1 MKTKT
6 KVAKQNIGKKKK
18 RDVLSLYLFYYYF
31 SWRRGFGL
39 LSCSLWG
46 PLICPL
52 GVTLGRNWE
61 ACQENLHSGILFIFG
76 GVLENSRG
84 HVGIK
89 GSLLVC
95 LNFFF
100 TSLRLLGQF
109 WRTARKG
116 WDLVGVFFL
125 QNLPLREGRLFWNY
139 PKKGR
144 GWLGGSRF
152 FCLPK
157 HRRRLNPSLVEG
169 FIPYLGIVNP
179 THP

>member
-1 MKTKT
+1 M
-6 KVAKQNIGKKKK
+6 
-18 RDVLSLYLFYYYF
+18 
-31 SWRRGFGL
+31 
-39 LSCSLWG
+39 
-46 PLICPL
+46 
-52 GVTLGRNWE
+52 
-61 ACQENLHSGILFIFG
+61 
-76 GVLENSRG
+76 ENSQG

-144 GWLGGSRF
+144 GWLGVVDFFAFLSTEEGSTPVWLRVSS
-152 FCLPK
+152 
-157 HRRRLNPSLVEG
+157 H
-169 FIPYLGIVNP
+169 
-179 THP
+179 TWA